1 MSIIYNTIKFFGD
14 QKREFKKA
22 KVYNTQENNKLKVKL
37 SKDTRVT
44 HEELTKDEIK
54 NLKQDEQLRLARLNI
69 KQERAKGTAFLI
81 FSLVASVISAM
92 FSICG
97 LNGVKNIGDCVRDV
111 PSTMI
116 TSVFIFFAVLSLAIS
131 YYDTYHNANYYDEN
145 NKLKVFQI
153 IFVGTSIV
161 SNFMFLHA
169 QGIHP
174 VLAGILSSLLD
185 MSGIFCGNIANAKKY
200 KNRSTAKTAAKK
212 ESLTYMVTQIIS
224 KKLRGPIEQIYMNI
238 IDDYEVENRR
248 KIVSNVVNTGFFESV
263 KDEDNMQDRSDVMR
277 TSASKMT
284 KDKLYE
290 LISKCE
296 DGEIITPKKVN
307 MQGVKNFYNW
317 MDKCDMVQKVNSK
330 YVKCS

>member
-14 QKREFKKA
+14 QKREVKKA

-44 HEELTKDEIK
+44 HEELTKDEIR

-69 KQERAKGTAFLI
+69 KQERAKGTVFLI

-97 LNGVKNIGDCVRDV
+97 LNGVKNISDCFEDV

-116 TSVFIFFAVLSLAIS
+116 TAVFIFFAVLSLAIS
-131 YYDTYHNANYYDEN
+131 YYDTYHNANYYDEQ
-145 NKLKVFQI
+145 NKLKIFQI
-153 IFVGTSIV
+153 IFVATSIV
-161 SNFMFLHA
+161 SNFIFLDS

-174 VLAGILSSLLD
+174 VLAAILSCLLD

-200 KNRSTAKTAAKK
+200 KNKSTAKTAAKK
-212 ESLTYMVTQIIS
+212 ESVTYMLTQIIS
-224 KKLRGPIEQIYMNI
+224 KKLRGPIEKIYEDLVDNS
-238 IDDYEVENRR
+238 EVENRR
-248 KIVSNVVNTGFFESV
+248 KIVSNVGNMGIFESV
-263 KDEDNMQDRSDVMR
+263 KEDDIMQDKSELMR

-284 KDKLYE
+284 KEKLYE
-290 LISKCE
+290 LISECE
-296 DGEIITPKKVN
+296 AGEIITPKKAN

-317 MDKCDMVQKVNSK
+317 MDKCDLVQKVNGK